1 VKNLT
6 GIMSAVSAVLIA
18 AAIMGTFSL
27 ANRVSVVETKQGL
40 YAEDIRDIKDNINN
54 MTGLLQRC
62 HKEE

>member
-1 VKNLT
+1 MKNLT

-27 ANRVSVVETKQGL
+27 ANRVSVVEAKQDL